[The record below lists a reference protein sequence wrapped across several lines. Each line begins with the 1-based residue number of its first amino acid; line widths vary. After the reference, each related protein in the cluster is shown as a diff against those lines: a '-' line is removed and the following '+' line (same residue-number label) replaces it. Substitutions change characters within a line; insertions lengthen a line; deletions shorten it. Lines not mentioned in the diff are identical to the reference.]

1 MINRAGHAV
10 RGRNGATDEGGRP
23 TEIIEIKAG
32 NCVLGIK
39 TGDLRRTFASGR
51 PAEIWTVRRE
61 WSCRLSER
69 EGKGVISQNKR
80 AFNIETISGRR
91 FTISLESL
99 KNLLKGHLSY
109 VYVGEIIP
117 AKRKYRSPTGSDMAP
132 QAAMTGA

>member
-39 TGDLRRTFASGR
+39 TGNLRRTFASGKA
-51 PAEIWTVRRE
+51 AEIWTLRRE
-61 WSCRLSER
+61 WGCHLSER

-80 AFNIETISGRR
+80 AFNIEISSGRR

-99 KNLLKGHLSY
+99 KNLLKGHSSY
-109 VYVGEIIP
+109 AYVGEIIP
-117 AKRKYRSPTGSDMAP
+117 AKRTYRNATESGIIS
-132 QAAMTGA
+132 QAAMNKA